1 VLSARHLVK
10 VGRGIACPF
19 VEIEIIGCDYDCNK
33 YKTDTK
39 GRLQWSHIL
48 LLLFANYVIRNC
60 LNVWLC

>member
-39 GRLQWSHIL
+39 GALRY
-48 LLLFANYVIRNC
+48 F
-60 LNVWLC
+60 LNVICVLCNQKLFLQLVEV